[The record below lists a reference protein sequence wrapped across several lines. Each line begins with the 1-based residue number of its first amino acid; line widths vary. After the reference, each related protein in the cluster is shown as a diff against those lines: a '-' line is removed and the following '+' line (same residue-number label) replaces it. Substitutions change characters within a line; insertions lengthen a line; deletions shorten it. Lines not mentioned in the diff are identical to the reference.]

1 MRFLGDVQMPK
12 GLCVGLAVRGHDAVF
27 VGDIL
32 GLKAG
37 DDAITKLAV
46 AESWIVITKD
56 GDFAALP
63 MPDGLR
69 VVWLRLG
76 NATNQRL
83 IDWLDARW
91 TEIEVALN
99 AGDTV
104 VEVR

>member
-1 MRFLGDVQMPK
+1 MKFLVDVQLPK
-12 GLCVGLAVRGHDAVF
+12 GLCVGLPMRGHDAAF

-32 GLKAG
+32 GFNAG
-37 DDAITKLAV
+37 DDAIARLA
-46 AESWIVITKD
+46 AEEGWIVITKD
-56 GDFAALP
+56 GDFTALP
-63 MPDGLR
+63 MPNGLR
-69 VVWLRLG
+69 IVWLRLG